1 MSKRRKDGRA
11 EAAEAGAAEAGA
23 AEAGA
28 GAESEAG
35 AVAAA
40 ASVAAETGAAE
51 TGGDT
56 VPAPLPAEAAPDAP
70 ATDPEA
76 DQAAAPAIDPQ
87 HLRLAEALLFASAEP
102 VGEAALARHLPEGA
116 DLGAI
121 LAALQALY
129 AGRGVELVAMGERW
143 QFRTAPDLAPVLAR
157 TIEQPRRLSRAAV
170 ETLAVIAYHQP
181 VTRAE
186 IEEIRGVA
194 VGQGTIDILFEADF
208 IRPRGR
214 RQTPGKPVTWGTSEQ
229 FLTHFGLGSLNE
241 LPNLA
246 ELKAAGLLDKRPAVT
261 AYAERAGLLPRSE
274 EREAALA
281 TAPPGEAA
289 EDAAEAEQ
297 FQPLAAEDG
306 AGAGK
311 TGADTA
317 KGGM

>member
-1 MSKRRKDGRA
+1 MPG
-11 EAAEAGAAEAGA
+11 
-23 AEAGA
+23 
-28 GAESEAG
+28 
-35 AVAAA
+35 V
-40 ASVAAETGAAE
+40 
-51 TGGDT
+51 
-56 VPAPLPAEAAPDAP
+56 
-70 ATDPEA
+70 DPG
-76 DQAAAPAIDPQ
+76 

-102 VGEAALARHLPEGA
+102 VGAAALARHLPEGA
-116 DLGAI
+116 DIGATLG
-121 LAALQALY
+121 ALQALY

-157 TIEQPRRLSRAAV
+157 TIEQPRKLSRAAV

-194 VGQGTIDILFEADF
+194 VGQGTIDILFEAGF

-229 FLTHFGLGSLNE
+229 FLTHFGLGSLND

-281 TAPPGEAA
+281 AAPPGEAA
-289 EDAAEAEQ
+289 EAAAEAEQ
-297 FQPLAAEDG
+297 FQPLASEDG
-306 AGAGK
+306 NGAGK
-311 TGADTA
+311 PSADAA